1 MNPLRA
7 TLLAVAYVGVALFSP
22 TSFAQRV
29 EVIERGPHHAVVQA
43 ILPDGTTNQ
52 FTQLQTGLN
61 RRSEVDGQYIPVTTR
76 TRSLSKMICSSSW
89 TRLLPVSRPTPSTG
103 STSPSTCA
111 TRWTASFRAAR

>member
-43 ILPDGTTNQ
+43 ILPDGTTN
-52 FTQLQTGLN
+52 
-61 RRSEVDGQYIPVTTR
+61 
-76 TRSLSKMICSSSW
+76 
-89 TRLLPVSRPTPSTG
+89 
-103 STSPSTCA
+103 
-111 TRWTASFRAAR
+111 